1 MAYLDGLAAARN
13 FRFQARDPGF
23 QFMGG
28 KGADILAQHDIGQLL
43 ARLKIV
49 EVHGFG
55 SVHFAH

>member
-1 MAYLDGLAAARN
+1 MAHLDGLAAARD
-13 FRFQARDPGF
+13 FRVQARDSRL

-28 KGADILAQHDIGQLL
+28 KGADILAQDNVRQLL

-55 SVHFAH
+55 SVHFTH